1 MLATYLRFIKDKRSS
16 LLGFMAGTIAFLEM
30 YVALFPTF
38 GKLADEKMMTLLD
51 SYPKEIW
58 TVMGVDPAKLSFTKI
73 ESFLAM
79 EQFSIIWP
87 ILIVILSISLA
98 NSAFAA
104 EIEKGT
110 IEVLLAQP
118 LSRLRLFLS
127 RFLAGASLLTVF
139 IFATSYAVLPLAAIH
154 NIDMK
159 AANIFPMAISGLL
172 FALFVY
178 ALATLFSTVF
188 SEKGKATFLT
198 TGIIMV
204 SYIANVASGLN
215 KDIADI
221 KYGSIFYYYNST
233 INFVDG
239 KLVDKAPIFFLVGA
253 LIFMIAAAIRFQTR
267 DIAT

>member
-1 MLATYLRFIKDKRSS
+1 MLATYLRFIKDKRNS
-16 LLGFMAGTIAFLEM
+16 LLGYVAGTVAFMEM

-38 GKLADEKMMTLLD
+38 GKLADDKMMALLD

-98 NSAFAA
+98 NSAIVG

-118 LSRLRLFLS
+118 LSRLKLFLS
-127 RFLAGASLLTVF
+127 RYFAGVSILAIF
-139 IFATSYAVLPLAAIH
+139 IFATSYAALPLVKMH
-154 NIDMK
+154 GIDMQ
-159 AANIFPMAISGLL
+159 AANLLPMAVSGLL
-172 FALFVY
+172 FAICVY
-178 ALATLFSTVF
+178 SIATFFSTLF

-198 TGIIMV
+198 TGIVMI
-204 SYIANVASGLN
+204 SYIANVAAGLN
-215 KDIADI
+215 KDIANI

-233 INFVDG
+233 TNFVDG
-239 KLVDKAPIFFLVGA
+239 QLVDKAPLFFLLVA
-253 LIFMIAAAIRFQTR
+253 FTVMIFSIIRFQTR